1 MVPDQLNAVRFRL
14 LLLDDHCAAR
24 EALVRRLASEPR
36 VEVVG
41 HTSDIAEAV
50 ALVIRLQPHVALVDP
65 RREDG
70 AGIDAIARVA
80 AVDGQM
86 RPLIAAH
93 ASYFDADEWLRA
105 RTAGAQDWILKQ
117 FDVDALVNRL
127 GNALERGV
135 KASS

>member
-1 MVPDQLNAVRFRL
+1 MGPDQLNAIRFRL

-80 AVDGQM
+80 AVAGQM

-105 RTAGAQDWILKQ
+105 RAAGAQDWILKQ

-127 GNALERGV
+127 GNALERSV